1 MQRIFHKVSNLI
13 FITHVL
19 YDHFIDR
26 ETEVRGSATLL
37 LRPLPEL
44 DFTSVLALASSVLEA
59 KPFFPSPGVL
69 VIGCSSLSLTS
80 ESSSHWMLP
89 HDSPIIVHYG
99 WLLQTWDY
107 LAVKWE
113 CCVVLTVCPST
124 EDPFCTCR
132 FYLLIS
138 AVWWGVYWVT
148 ETNIFLICFEQSCAF
163 LCHSPRFQRGRKTVP
178 KALVTS

>member
-1 MQRIFHKVSNLI
+1 MCFHACDMPGTMRSIFHKVSNLI
-13 FITHVL
+13 FITPVL
-19 YDHFIDR
+19 HDHFIDR

-107 LAVKWE
+107 LAVKWG

-124 EDPFCTCR
+124 EGPILHFVDFTCL
-132 FYLLIS
+132 FPLFH
-138 AVWWGVYWVT
+138 GVFT
-148 ETNIFLICFEQSCAF
+148 GSLKPTFF
-163 LCHSPRFQRGRKTVP
+163 
-178 KALVTS
+178 